1 LDDLP
6 LSALFLALACL
17 LILSAFFSM
26 SETVMMAA
34 NRYRLKHMAEQG
46 NGGARRALDLLARTD
61 RLLGVILLGN
71 TLINAAFATLA
82 SIISI
87 QLLGEEKWVLGA
99 STLLVT
105 FSMLIFAE
113 ITPKVI
119 GAGHADRLAPILA
132 YVLGPLLR
140 AAYPVV
146 WFVNLFVSALLAVLR
161 IKPAAEGAHKLS
173 FEELRML
180 VQETGHFVP
189 PKHRTILVNLFD
201 LEHVT
206 MEDVMTPRGA
216 MEMLDLE
223 APLEEIRQKLA
234 NSYHTRQPV
243 FEGDPDRVLGILHFR
258 RVLGAAISG
267 DLDHDTLRETLAE
280 AYFIPAST
288 PVLAQLQYFQEN
300 RQRIALAVDEYGE
313 IVGLVTLEDILE
325 EIIGKFTT
333 GLPGS
338 SSRLAWNPED
348 NSLLVDGGRSLR
360 ELNRLLALSLPLDG
374 PKTLNGLIL
383 EHFQDIPEAGI
394 SVKIADVPMEVV
406 HTQDRMVKTVRL
418 FKPLGDGER

>member
-1 LDDLP
+1 
-6 LSALFLALACL
+6 
-17 LILSAFFSM
+17 M

-46 NGGARRALDLLARTD
+46 NGGARRALELLERTD

-71 TLINAAFATLA
+71 TLINAGFATTA
-82 SIISI
+82 SIVFI
-87 QLLGEEKWVLGA
+87 QLLGDEKWVLGA

-105 FSMLIFAE
+105 FAMLIFAE

-132 YVLGPLLR
+132 YVLSPLLR
-140 AAYPVV
+140 AAYPIV
-146 WFVNLFVSALLAVLR
+146 WFVNLFVSALLSVLR

-173 FEELRML
+173 FEELRTL
-180 VQETGHFVP
+180 VTETGHFVP
-189 PKHRTILVNLFD
+189 QKHRSILVNLFD

-216 MEMLDLE
+216 MEMLDLQ
-223 APLEEIRQKLA
+223 APLDEIRQKLA
-234 NSYHTRQPV
+234 NSYHARMPV

-267 DLDHDTLRETLAE
+267 DLDHDTLREHVSE

-338 SSRLAWNPED
+338 AARLAWNPED
-348 NSLLVDGGRSLR
+348 NSLLVDGSRSLR
-360 ELNRLLALSLPLDG
+360 ELNRLLGLSLPVSG

-383 EHFQDIPEAGI
+383 EYFQDIPEAGI

-418 FKPLGDGER
+418 FKPLGDGEP

>member
-1 LDDLP
+1 MNDLP
-6 LSALFLALACL
+6 LSALFLALAFL
-17 LILSAFFSM
+17 LLFSGFFSG

-34 NRYRLKHMAEQG
+34 NRYRLKHVAEQG
-46 NGGARRALDLLARTD
+46 HRGARLALEMLNHTD
-61 RLLGVILLGN
+61 KLLGMILLGN
-71 TLINAAFATLA
+71 TLFNAGSATVAGVICIRL
-82 SIISI
+82 I
-87 QLLGEEKWVLGA
+87 GNEEWVLGA

-105 FSMLIFAE
+105 FAMLVFAE
-113 ITPKVI
+113 ITPKVV
-119 GAGHADRLAPILA
+119 GASYADRLAPILG
-132 YVLGPLLR
+132 YLLTPLLK
-140 AAYPVV
+140 ATHPVV
-146 WFVNLFVSALLAVLR
+146 WFVNLFVRAILGALRLKTGTTHGQGMSR
-161 IKPAAEGAHKLS
+161 
-173 FEELRML
+173 EELRIL
-180 VQETGHFVP
+180 VLEAGHFIP

-216 MEMLDLE
+216 MEMLDLQ
-223 APLEEIRQKLA
+223 APLEDIRKKLA
-234 NSYHTRQPV
+234 NSYHTRLPV
-243 FEGDPDRVLGILHFR
+243 FEGDADRVLGILHFR
-258 RVLGAAISG
+258 RVLGAAIAG
-267 DLDHDTLRETLAE
+267 DLDHDTLRENLSE

-325 EIIGKFTT
+325 EITGKFTT

-338 SSRLAWNPED
+338 SAHLAWNLED
-348 NSLLVDGGRSLR
+348 DSLLVDGGRSLR
-360 ELNRLLALSLPLDG
+360 EINRLLGLSLPLDG

-418 FKPLGDGER
+418 FKPL